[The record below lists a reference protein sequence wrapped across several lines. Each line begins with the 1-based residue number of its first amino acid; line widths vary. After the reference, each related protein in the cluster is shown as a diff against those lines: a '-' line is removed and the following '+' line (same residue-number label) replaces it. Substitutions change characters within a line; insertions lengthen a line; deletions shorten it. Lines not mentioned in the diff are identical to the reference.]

1 MEQELKVISNPHSLR
16 MRRSIPGLT
25 AYVGSDAAPLE
36 CQRNLITYTRPLE
49 FCSPFDQVPAY
60 KPVYEKANYF
70 QTVFRV
76 GICWNRTPTPLV
88 SDELAASRATSSA
101 YAAMYSKWRA
111 FIGEYYAKFVPSE
124 PVTCPCGEPFQTR
137 VHILRECET
146 YAWHREILQK
156 VSEDISMP
164 EILATEKGL
173 QALALFLE
181 KTGAFT
187 KTGRPR
193 ATEPLLAEELDD
205 ESDDGDAGS
214 DEGYGGDGGETEDGD
229 G

>member
-1 MEQELKVISNPHSLR
+1 
-16 MRRSIPGLT
+16 
-25 AYVGSDAAPLE
+25 
-36 CQRNLITYTRPLE
+36 
-49 FCSPFDQVPAY
+49 
-60 KPVYEKANYF
+60 
-70 QTVFRV
+70 
-76 GICWNRTPTPLV
+76 
-88 SDELAASRATSSA
+88 
-101 YAAMYSKWRA
+101 
-111 FIGEYYAKFVPSE
+111 
-124 PVTCPCGEPFQTR
+124 
-137 VHILRECET
+137 LRECET

-187 KTGRPR
+187 KTGRPH
-193 ATEPLLAEELDD
+193 ATEPLLAEELED